1 MMPRPASQINP
12 EQCSSVPSAVKL
24 GAVIRLAPFE
34 AAAGQKPTA
43 VCMEARETYLSVL
56 CYNLEAM
63 DYHHKDLVEEEVDVE
78 KTQKIEQKVERFS
91 TMFPAWR
98 SYDNAP
104 AVTRVTRFLHRW
116 SCSRSPHSR
125 RGGKCR
131 GCY

>member
-1 MMPRPASQINP
+1 
-12 EQCSSVPSAVKL
+12 
-24 GAVIRLAPFE
+24 
-34 AAAGQKPTA
+34 
-43 VCMEARETYLSVL
+43 MEVLSDI
-56 CYNLEAM
+56 YF
-63 DYHHKDLVEEEVDVE
+63 KDEVHEGVVEKEVDVE
-78 KTQKIEQKVERFS
+78 KTQVDEQKVETGFS